1 LIKNHKLKPFFFNLK
16 VIVLDINEFAP
27 EVRSIL
33 PASTHINVTVL
44 SSQQL
49 DYLIQAN
56 TDLIATEGSALVKIE
71 AIDQDSIDLGPEH
84 LNFEID
90 EVKVRVDSNSL
101 DQMSENLASSGLF
114 TIDLDRQLIIDM
126 DMLRKIALVKT
137 SDGEELAA
145 VGVRGEELFPV
156 IVAFVSVGITDKDE
170 MGIKVTFVVVLVNN
184 STHFEELSLLDG
196 FMVKKY
202 ADNWPSLRCARVI

>member
-1 LIKNHKLKPFFFNLK
+1 M
-16 VIVLDINEFAP
+16 IVLDINEFAP

-33 PASTHINVTVL
+33 PASTYINVTVL

-71 AIDQDSIDLGPEH
+71 AIDQDSIDLGPEY

-137 SDGEELAA
+137 SGGEELAA
-145 VGVRGEELFPV
+145 VGVRSEELFPV

-184 STHFEELSLLDG
+184 GTNFEELSLLDG